1 MDYMIENEPSPEN
14 CRLEEEKQ
22 AIGAYNKSA
31 DAEFYSKI
39 PNTLLTFS
47 QIHTIIPDWR
57 NEMHSLIKTK
67 CKKLKTSL
75 NSQQNYEEDNK
86 NIDLIEVQLLRLYFS
101 KGFPPRYLSNK
112 LNMTRSRLYKL
123 IRETKID
130 ILKADS
136 NVRKRDSKRESKLQ
150 NFMSMI
156 NEYIESNKF
165 KYYTLEDIRK
175 HLMNWAPPEQVPCRE
190 TIRKAIKQKLRLSYK
205 KISTRPLKLMVDN
218 KLSERLCFINFYSK
232 LTWCWVKLI
241 QLDEFT
247 VNSSVKPSR
256 AWTPIGKNSFIWV
269 GEASMTFNIILAI
282 SEIKVLHY
290 KISQSNTNSEVFIEF
305 LKELTTKIKEDS
317 EIREE
322 KFILNFDNASYHK
335 SKVVKSFINK
345 GEIKAFTNVPYTPE
359 FAAVE
364 LWINCI
370 KNSIRKEI
378 RWER

>member
-1 MDYMIENEPSPEN
+1 
-14 CRLEEEKQ
+14 
-22 AIGAYNKSA
+22 
-31 DAEFYSKI
+31 
-39 PNTLLTFS
+39 
-47 QIHTIIPDWR
+47 
-57 NEMHSLIKTK
+57 
-67 CKKLKTSL
+67 
-75 NSQQNYEEDNK
+75 
-86 NIDLIEVQLLRLYFS
+86 
-101 KGFPPRYLSNK
+101 
-112 LNMTRSRLYKL
+112 
-123 IRETKID
+123 
-130 ILKADS
+130 
-136 NVRKRDSKRESKLQ
+136 
-150 NFMSMI
+150 MSMI
-156 NEYIESNKF
+156 NEFIESNKF

-175 HLMNWAPPEQVPCRE
+175 HLMNWAPPEQVSCRE

-205 KISTRPLKLMVDN
+205 KISTRPLKLTVDN

-232 LTWCWVKLI
+232 LTWWWVKLI

-269 GEASMTFNIILAI
+269 GEASMAFNIILAI

-290 KISQSNTNSEVFIEF
+290 EISQSNTNSEVFIEI

-345 GEIKAFTNVPYTPE
+345 EEIKAFTNVPYTPE

-378 RWER
+378 RWGR